1 MSLKLAR
8 ERLPGRL
15 GWRPEKLGKG
25 ELLLKTQSVARSDSI
40 CFAALPS
47 AVGGSHLKVWILND
61 GEMHVVSMGGGRIV
75 DAFIKIAH
83 IDGVTVTRNQTW
95 NIIIE
100 LFFSFDAPRLV
111 KKVKHRAVVVHIVR
125 EHI

>member
-1 MSLKLAR
+1 MKDYLVDLVGAPKN
-8 ERLPGRL
+8 
-15 GWRPEKLGKG
+15 LGKVSCF
-25 ELLLKTQSVARSDSI
+25 LRRRVSLALIVFALRRSPP
-40 CFAALPS
+40 PS
-47 AVGGSHLKVWILND
+47 AVVTSRSGFSMMAKCTSSVWA
-61 GEMHVVSMGGGRIV
+61 GGRIV